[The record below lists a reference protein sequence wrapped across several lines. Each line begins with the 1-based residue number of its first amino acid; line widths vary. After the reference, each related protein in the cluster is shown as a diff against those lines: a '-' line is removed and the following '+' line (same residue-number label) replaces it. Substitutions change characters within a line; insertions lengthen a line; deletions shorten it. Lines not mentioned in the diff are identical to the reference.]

1 MARTSDVMNRR
12 QLIVGL
18 GLTAFAGHLLKGTA
32 SAADAPLKLRTLYN
46 KDRSFSDLAHSLE
59 GTRVSVGG
67 YMAPPLKADSQFF
80 VLTKIPMAVCPF
92 CETEA
97 EWPRDILAIYTKR
110 IVDVVAFNSKIVT
123 RGVLELGTFKDPE
136 TGFVSRARLVDAV
149 YERN

>member
-1 MARTSDVMNRR
+1 MARTRDVMNRR

-18 GLTAFAGHLLKGTA
+18 GLAPFAGNLLPDTA
-32 SAADAPLKLRTLYN
+32 CAADAPLKLRTLYN

-67 YMAPPLKADSQFF
+67 YMAPPLKADSKFF

-92 CETEA
+92 CETET

-149 YERN
+149 YERS

>member
-1 MARTSDVMNRR
+1 MNRR

-18 GLTAFAGHLLKGTA
+18 GLAPFAGNLLPNTA
-32 SAADAPLKLRTLYN
+32 CAADAPLKLRTLYN

-149 YERN
+149 YERS

>member
-1 MARTSDVMNRR
+1 MARTRDVMNRR
-12 QLIVGL
+12 QLIAGL
-18 GLTAFAGHLLKGTA
+18 GLAPFAGILLPNT
-32 SAADAPLKLRTLYN
+32 SCAADAPLKLRTLYN

-67 YMAPPLKADSQFF
+67 YMAPPLRADSQFF

-149 YERN
+149 YERS

>member
-1 MARTSDVMNRR
+1 MARTRDVMNRR
-12 QLIVGL
+12 QLIAGL
-18 GLTAFAGHLLKGTA
+18 GLAPFAGNLLPDTA
-32 SAADAPLKLRTLYN
+32 CAADAPLKLRTLYN

-59 GTRVSVGG
+59 GSRVSVGG

-149 YERN
+149 YERS

>member
-18 GLTAFAGHLLKGTA
+18 GLTAFAGNLLPDTA

-46 KDRSFSDLAHSLE
+46 KDRSFSNLAHSLE

-149 YERN
+149 YERS